1 MFNFG
6 THLKALRKSK
16 NLTQKQLAV
25 DIGAS
30 ERGIQQYELGE
41 RKPTYDMLITL
52 ANYFDVPVDYLL
64 GNGIYGQLQSV
75 PKLKE
80 VLATEIEKQ
89 LGADLLQS
97 LLGGPLSAV
106 DDVTFGKI
114 ADLLVEEIQICEDG
128 SIVIQFKG

>member
-1 MFNFG
+1 MFHFG